1 MKHINSDSDSE
12 SIAPT
17 RRVRSPERTA
27 RRLSRRRVLRA
38 GGAALIAGLAGCFDG
53 GGAGTASPAG
63 KTTPPPGSV
72 FEEFSFDIHGD
83 RFAATGDLIVRLQSD
98 HQLDTVNLIGPDGS
112 LFASSE
118 VATGATTV
126 RLQVLRVEAQA
137 SAAHYVVGE
146 HTLVGARDGEEQTSL
161 TTTLRPNL
169 VITGVTPYRKPTN
182 DDRTFFGNVA
192 VSIENRGSAPTW
204 VYFVNFP
211 DAPNPAVDD
220 EGDPSQLQIR
230 QPNDVREMVLTPGVQ
245 REFVPL
251 DKFPFKL
258 RESDGGTDESRCDG
272 WTVTTPIVVG
282 TPVGKVSRPMEA
294 QFAGEASH
302 RFTDDEE
309 YVCTETTFA
318 LVDDN
323 GGESSG

>member
-1 MKHINSDSDSE
+1 MNHTNSDDDSA
-12 SIAPT
+12 STGGST
-17 RRVRSPERTA
+17 REYSSEPGGGH
-27 RRLSRRRVLRA
+27 LSRRHVLHT
-38 GGAALIAGLAGCFDG
+38 GGTALVAGLAGCFDG
-53 GGAGTASPAG
+53 GRTGTSSPAG
-63 KTTPPPGSV
+63 NMTPPPDSV
-72 FEEFSFDIHGD
+72 FEEFSFNIHGD
-83 RFAATGDLIVRLQSD
+83 RFAAAGDLVVRLQSD

-161 TTTLRPNL
+161 PITLRPNL
-169 VITGVTPYRKPTN
+169 VITGVAPYRKPTN
-182 DDRTFFGNVA
+182 GDRTFFGNVA
-192 VSIENRGSAPTW
+192 VSIENRGSGPTW

-230 QPNDVREMVLTPGVQ
+230 QPNDVRKMVLTPGVQ

-258 RESDGGTDESRCDG
+258 RESDGGTAESRCDG
-272 WTVTTPIVVG
+272 RTVTTPIVVG

-318 LVDDN
+318 LVNDN
-323 GGESSG
+323 GGGSGG